1 VPLFLF
7 SFFLDFVA
15 YSPLFGGQVFARF
28 AARLEAEKY
37 LPEVVAFVKDVP
49 YPVKKFLC
57 EECGKF
63 PLSWFCV
70 IFPLSRLLTPP
81 CFSSGVGSPFRAE
94 AFVTEAY
101 WDRFSVNLDLFVK
114 QELYNS
120 YRELGG
126 FPQLF
131 EIISGACGLDSDS
144 D

>member
-1 VPLFLF
+1 M
-7 SFFLDFVA
+7 SFNLQASSLLSV
-15 YSPLFGGQVFARF
+15 L
-28 AARLEAEKY
+28 
-37 LPEVVAFVKDVP
+37 AFTFQRTFDLVWRDVL
-49 YPVKKFLC
+49 Y
-57 EECGKF
+57 
-63 PLSWFCV
+63 
-70 IFPLSRLLTPP
+70 SRLLTPP

-101 WDRFSVNLDLFVK
+101 WGRFSVNLDLFVK

>member
-1 VPLFLF
+1 VL
-7 SFFLDFVA
+7 
-15 YSPLFGGQVFARF
+15 
-28 AARLEAEKY
+28 
-37 LPEVVAFVKDVP
+37 AFTFQRTFDLVWRDVL
-49 YPVKKFLC
+49 Y
-57 EECGKF
+57 
-63 PLSWFCV
+63 
-70 IFPLSRLLTPP
+70 SRLLTPP
-81 CFSSGVGSPFRAE
+81 CFSSGVGSPFRAR

-126 FPQLF
+126 FPQQF